1 MHGPWQWQH
10 ENGCFLLI
18 SHDSPGPEG
27 IFQSNFSVFFPNSS
41 LLVSLGVAS
50 CRQPVSRRC
59 VPRTGSVPA
68 TCMTERRNVII
79 YSASCT
85 WRKLHA
91 SAPTRQRAW
100 LPTPKVSVPHAC
112 TCCICMSIG
121 GSGPARLAADAGEE
135 AKFAS
140 ATACRLL
147 RRTSMDP
154 VAWQLSLLKKKN
166 SKAVYETTLIET
178 IVCRGGRRPVCRQES
193 TPGTAWAPP
202 AVVQAANK
210 QCRGCVRALC

>member
-1 MHGPWQWQH
+1 MAVAARKW
-10 ENGCFLLI
+10 LLPSHI
-18 SHDSPGPEG
+18 SRLTRSGRY
-27 IFQSNFSVFFPNSS
+27 ISIKLFRFFPNSS

-154 VAWQLSLLKKKN
+154 VAWQLSLLKKKFK
-166 SKAVYETTLIET
+166 SRLRDDAD
-178 IVCRGGRRPVCRQES
+178 
-193 TPGTAWAPP
+193 
-202 AVVQAANK
+202 
-210 QCRGCVRALC
+210 